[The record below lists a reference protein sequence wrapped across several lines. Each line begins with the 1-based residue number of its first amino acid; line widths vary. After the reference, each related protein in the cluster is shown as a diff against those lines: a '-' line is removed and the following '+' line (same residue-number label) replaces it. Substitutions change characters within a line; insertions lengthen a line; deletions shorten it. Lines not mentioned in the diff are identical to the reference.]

1 MPWQKYSPQYVA
13 SCEEWVAERGLID
26 YGGATLATY
35 LDEMGLDKKTHYR
48 WLKLHDDY
56 AQALTRAKERFKSQL
71 TRSLARSLAEA
82 AQGYDHEET
91 ITDYVPNPEDPKKPV
106 IRSMRKRKVHYQ
118 PNVGAAIFLLTNL
131 DPDHYQNRQRS
142 DSYVSFRRDPEA
154 DMTTDEIAAELRRL
168 DKLDAEDPESAP
180 AGSAPA
186 AEADASAEGDRPA
199 SGENPASCESA
210 EAIET
215 GT

>member
-35 LDEMGLDKKTHYR
+35 LSEMGLDKKTHYR
-48 WLKLHDDY
+48 WLKTHDDY
-56 AQALTRAKERFKSQL
+56 AQALTRAKEQFKSTL
-71 TRSLARSLAEA
+71 TRSLARSLAEV

-91 ITDYVPNPEDPKKPV
+91 TTDYVPNPEDPTKPV

-168 DKLDAEDPESAP
+168 DKLDADATPAPETGTPADSLHP
-180 AGSAPA
+180 AG
-186 AEADASAEGDRPA
+186 G
-199 SGENPASCESA
+199 ESA
-210 EAIET
+210 ETADAAET
-215 GT
+215 SETET